1 MVDLADKGL
10 IFQEGYRGK
19 QLHHL
24 IYKRKVNKVE
34 DFSNCEQIL
43 TKFYVFFEYFV
54 FLDSFAND

>member
-34 DFSNCEQIL
+34 DFSNCE
-43 TKFYVFFEYFV
+43 
-54 FLDSFAND
+54 